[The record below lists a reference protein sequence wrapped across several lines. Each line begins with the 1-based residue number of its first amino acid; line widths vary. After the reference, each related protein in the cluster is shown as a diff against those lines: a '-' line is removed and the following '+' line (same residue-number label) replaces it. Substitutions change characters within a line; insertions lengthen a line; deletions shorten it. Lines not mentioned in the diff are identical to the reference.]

1 VQLKDLR
8 AQHRAEEGR
17 FIASILENARGNVA
31 EAARAAGINR
41 QYLHKLIARHRLKP
55 KCNGRQRGG
64 NAAWRAL
71 A

>member
-17 FIASILENARGNVA
+17 FIASLLENARGN
-31 EAARAAGINR
+31 
-41 QYLHKLIARHRLKP
+41 
-55 KCNGRQRGG
+55 
-64 NAAWRAL
+64 AAWSSL